1 MPSNV
6 ARRDELEQTFQ
17 ELETPHS
24 VILDDT
30 VNKYIPTMGRGFTS
44 QAYCILEETITESQ
58 LPEYSFR
65 TGTEQGMSLVLT
77 LREEWAA

>member
-6 ARRDELEQTFQ
+6 ARRDELERTFQ

-30 VNKYIPTMGRGFTS
+30 VNKYIPRWAGDS
-44 QAYCILEETITESQ
+44 QAKRIAFLKNLSQNPSYQNILSELERSKVC
-58 LPEYSFR
+58 R
-65 TGTEQGMSLVLT
+65 
-77 LREEWAA
+77 